1 MRFMVWQRGPRVITT
16 TLDTTIMQQHPDAR
30 ELNKAPFKE
39 EVEALRVTLD
49 REERLME
56 VLADEISKV
65 KIEHDIASHALAQAQ
80 AVLDAASVI
89 YQTSDTMLQ
98 GLQSQHDQLLRNIA
112 EKRAALHPIRRVPAE
127 LWKDIFTFWANDEEY
142 ERVQRLDSQ
151 LPMEHKTPASL
162 IAASVSHFWRKTA
175 LSTPTLVSLVRVS

>member
-1 MRFMVWQRGPRVITT
+1 MSRRLATF
-16 TLDTTIMQQHPDAR
+16 DTTIMQQHPDAR

-56 VLADEISKV
+56 VLAGEISKV
-65 KIEHDIASHALAQAQ
+65 KLEHDIAGHALAQAQ

-112 EKRAALHPIRRVPAE
+112 EKKAALHPIRRVPAE
-127 LWKDIFTFWANDEEY
+127 LWKDI
-142 ERVQRLDSQ
+142 
-151 LPMEHKTPASL
+151 
-162 IAASVSHFWRKTA
+162 
-175 LSTPTLVSLVRVS
+175 